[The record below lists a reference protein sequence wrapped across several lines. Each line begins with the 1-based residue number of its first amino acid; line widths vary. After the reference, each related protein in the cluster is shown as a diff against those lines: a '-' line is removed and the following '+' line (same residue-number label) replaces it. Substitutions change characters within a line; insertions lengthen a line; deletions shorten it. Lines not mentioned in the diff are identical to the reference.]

1 MYFTFQGVM
10 KLLVIVLVVAGIN
23 IFEFCGVS
31 TPSFWLWAQQ
41 NKFYACLMT
50 FFICNAVEGQLI
62 STGAFEILLNGK
74 LISK

>member
-1 MYFTFQGVM
+1 M

-23 IFEFCGVS
+23 IFEFCGTQ
-31 TPSFWLWAQQ
+31 TPNFWLWAQQ

-62 STGAFEILLNGK
+62 STGAFEILLNGNIIIF
-74 LISK
+74 L